1 MAIIIDGKKIAA
13 ELRAECI
20 ARTNRLLEKGIKPR
34 LDVII
39 VDDIIDT
46 GYTMQFVGSDPASQQ
61 YVNSRAKDCAAVGM
75 ESCVHALPAETEQ
88 AELVELI
95 ESLNANKNVH
105 GILLQM
111 PLPKHMNSDEVI
123 SHISMHKDVD
133 GFHLLN
139 VGSLVSGRPAFAPC
153 TPSSI
158 MQLIKSTGV
167 KISGKNAVVIGRS
180 NVVGRPAAML
190 LLGESATVTI
200 CHSKTSNLKEHTL
213 NADILVA
220 AIGKPKFFN
229 REYIKVGV
237 PGLVTGDMIKPGA
250 IVIDAGI
257 NRVEGKTVGD
267 VDFASVE
274 PVAGYI
280 SPVPGGVGPVTRTIL
295 VANTLTAAEKLN
307 GLD

>member
-39 VDDIIDT
+39 
-46 GYTMQFVGSDPASQQ
+46 VGSDPASQQ

-95 ESLNANKNVH
+95 ESLNADKNVH

-200 CHSKTSNLKEHTL
+200 CHSKTKNLAKIL
-213 NADILVA
+213 KQADIVIMAIGNILVA
-220 AIGKPKFFN
+220 A
-229 REYIKVGV
+229 VGV

-267 VDFASVE
+267 VDFASAE